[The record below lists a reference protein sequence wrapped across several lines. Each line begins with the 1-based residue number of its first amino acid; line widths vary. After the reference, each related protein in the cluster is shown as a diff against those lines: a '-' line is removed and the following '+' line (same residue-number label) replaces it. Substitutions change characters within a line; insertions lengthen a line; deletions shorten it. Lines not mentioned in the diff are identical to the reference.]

1 MTILS
6 PEEAAAYLRISRT
19 LLSQETN
26 RGKIPHR
33 RLGDKKVLY
42 VQEVL
47 DQWLMGNDAHGSQA
61 HDPSCSSGGRL
72 PDFSYSQKEE

>member
-47 DQWLMGNDAHGSQA
+47 DQ
-61 HDPSCSSGGRL
+61 
-72 PDFSYSQKEE
+72 